1 MRAGISPVIAT
12 VIIVAVAIAI
22 AIAVA
27 FWMTG
32 IVGLFTGFEQVKVIS
47 VYAEWDETNHQW
59 TVTVTLR
66 NTGTADATI
75 DEIFLNGK
83 PFAYWNNVNN
93 ATAVSIDVGN
103 DGTADG
109 DEDDLTSMGG
119 TGVPLPA
126 GSSATI
132 TLTLPGPGGGGTAL
146 FEHGQSLEIKI
157 HTASGQ
163 EYPKLTTLP

>member
-1 MRAGISPVIAT
+1 MDRRGISPVIAT

-32 IVGLFTGFEQVKVIS
+32 IVGLFTGFEQVKVIN
-47 VYAEWDETNHQW
+47 VYATWDSGTSTW

-83 PFAYWNNVNN
+83 PYNYWDGQNN
-93 ATAVSIDVGN
+93 ALAVTISVG
-103 DGTADG
+103 GTDY
-109 DEDDLTSMGG
+109 DETNLESMGG

-132 TLTLPGPGGGGTAL
+132 TLTIPGPGHTGGAL
-146 FEHGQSLEIKI
+146 FEHGQSLEVKI